1 VVDAKTRRQ
10 GRVGDAGLPEAV
22 GFALGAGLMA
32 TALAALEAA
41 LSNSER
47 ARRLV
52 RDGGV
57 RVELER
63 AAVDLGRWLI
73 PQARESAESYE
84 AEIARA
90 LDNVLARAGLLRT
103 APLST
108 GGSPA
113 AQAGVPLP
121 SSSPSVSR

>member
-1 VVDAKTRRQ
+1 
-10 GRVGDAGLPEAV
+10 VGDAGLPEAV

-57 RVELER
+57 MVELER

-73 PQARESAESYE
+73 PQAREPAESYE

-90 LDNVLARAGLLRT
+90 LDSVLGLLRT
-103 APLST
+103 GHLPT
-108 GGSPA
+108 GGPAA